1 VKEQDCEAHD
11 GTPRGRGDGGGGGVV
26 DRLLPLFVG
35 QQ

>member
-11 GTPRGRGDGGGGGVV
+11 GTPRGRRDGRGVVVV

>member
-11 GTPRGRGDGGGGGVV
+11 GTPRGRGDGRGGGV
-26 DRLLPLFVG
+26 DRLLPLFVR

>member
-11 GTPRGRGDGGGGGVV
+11 GTPRGRRDGRGVV
-26 DRLLPLFVG
+26 VDPLLPLFVG